1 MTLEEINKLLLY
13 ITGLRPTFR
22 MAEWTAEAW
31 LDCLGHLDY
40 EIAKRAVR
48 LYCSTQGR
56 DPGVNNILDTAAEL
70 TTPNLAISFGDAWR
84 MALNAAR
91 SYGAQHGREGLAA
104 LPGPVQDAA
113 RQIGWHTLCLS
124 DVSQHNTL
132 RAQFRDIYHAAA
144 VKCKEHASLPED
156 LRLALAPAEQEAL
169 PSGAKALPSS
179 PRAQQA
185 QEAVRQAL
193 AGLSMTQPAPQLRS
207 APPKKKPVPAR
218 LTDAQ
223 QAAQREKLHEQIKT
237 LGVVA

>member
-56 DPGVNNILDTAAEL
+56 DPGINNILETAAEL
-70 TTPNLAISFGDAWR
+70 TTPGLNISVGEAWR
-84 MALNAAR
+84 IALNAAR
-91 SYGAQHGREGLAA
+91 SYGAQNGRQGLAT

-113 RQIGWHTLCLS
+113 RQIGWQTLCLS

-132 RAQFRDIYHAAA
+132 RAQFRDIYTTAAE
-144 VKCKEHASLPED
+144 KCKEQASLPDD
-156 LRLALAPAEQEAL
+156 LRRALAPAEHEAL
-169 PSGAKALPSS
+169 PSGANALPAS
-179 PRAQQA
+179 PRAQKAQA
-185 QEAVRQAL
+185 MVRKAL
-193 AGLSMTQPAPQLRS
+193 AGLGMTQPAPQLRS
-207 APPKKKPVPAR
+207 ASPKKKPMPSR
-218 LTDAQ
+218 KQHTKEELFAQ
-223 QAAQREKLHEQIKT
+223 AKL
-237 LGVVA
+237 LGVEL